1 MEKKKVIQKKEKMDI
16 GDFIYIAFVVVS
28 IILGILGNKK
38 KKQAAASGNTDYN
51 ASDEVRK
58 QFEALFGIEEQV
70 AFMQQQ
76 SRAERLIVK
85 ETPPPVQ
92 LKTFK
97 PKSIPPKTQTKTTR
111 RAMQRKID
119 EAEAVVVLSGYDF
132 NLRQAIINDAILNPP
147 YKD

>member
-1 MEKKKVIQKKEKMDI
+1 MDI
-16 GDFIYIAFVVVS
+16 GDFIYIAFIVVS

-58 QFEALFGIEEQV
+58 QFEALFGIEEPV
-70 AFMQQQ
+70 AVIQQQ

-85 ETPPPVQ
+85 ETPPIQ
-92 LKTFK
+92 HKTFK
-97 PKSIPPKTQTKTTR
+97 PKSTPPKTQTKTTR